1 MATVVKQAE
10 KLMRVGEL
18 AKAVGK
24 TVRALHLYEE
34 MGLLKPV
41 SRSAGGYRLYTEDA
55 LGRVNWISRL
65 QAMGF
70 SLPDVQGF
78 LRDWEEAANG
88 PAGMA
93 RVRSVFEAKLAETR
107 AALEAMQQLER
118 DLESSLSYLHLCGTC
133 APSHG
138 HHDCACCD
146 QPGHEAQPPDLVSGL
161 ARPAR
166 IDVPVTNLT
175 DERQERR

>member
-1 MATVVKQAE
+1 MRTKE
-10 KLMRVGEL
+10 KFMRVGEL
-18 AKAVGK
+18 AKEVGK

-55 LGRVNWISRL
+55 IARVNWISRL
-65 QAMGF
+65 GDLGF

-78 LRDWEEAANG
+78 LRDWEEASNG

-107 AALEAMQQLER
+107 DVIARMQDLER
-118 DLESSLSYLHLCGTC
+118 DLQASLSYLELCGGC
-133 APSHG
+133 APTHAHG
-138 HHDCACCD
+138 DCAGCS
-146 QPGHEAQPPDLVSGL
+146 QPGHQPDAAPDLVAGL

-166 IDVPVTNLT
+166 RIDVPVTHLR
-175 DERQERR
+175 DMEKR